1 MRKQRIISSSMTHIV
16 CESNG
21 RIYEFDIDI
30 DEPFTPTVMRK
41 LRRKLKDAVEGE
53 IHVLNWQRYEQ
64 SD

>member
-41 LRRKLKDAVEGE
+41 IRRKLKDAVEDP
-53 IHVLNWQRYEQ
+53 HVLNWQRYEQ